1 MKDGRD
7 EKAAVKNMAA
17 IEKTVTM
24 KVRTVV
30 RIMLRLLLRIVAII
44 PPRVGYGLSSTIGSS
59 LLFLNTSVAQVV
71 QANLS
76 ACFSGLNEEQRL
88 AMAKQV
94 LTHTTFLLFE
104 FGYLTHWSSKKILGR
119 CRVEGKTLLDE
130 AQDQSRGVILL
141 VPHFGNWEVL
151 SAYLGANYP
160 LSALYAPPKFKALE
174 ELIVATRQRQG
185 GTMLPVTTSGL
196 RGVMHALANSG
207 VVAILPDQVPDR
219 SAGGCFSTFYG
230 EPVQTMTLAHRFA
243 RRSGALVL
251 MGSAERIFENGA
263 LNYIVRIEQPRAGI
277 DDVSEQ
283 VHVDALNASI
293 ERIVHREPTQY
304 QWGYKRFK
312 RAIDGGANLYRR
324 Q

>member
-1 MKDGRD
+1 MVEQAAMQKM
-7 EKAAVKNMAA
+7 AAVKKAVVVKVIAA
-17 IEKTVTM
+17 QK
-24 KVRTVV
+24 
-30 RIMLRLLLRIVAII
+30 IMLRLLMRIVAIV
-44 PPRVGYGLSSTIGSS
+44 PPRLGYGISSAIGSS
-59 LLFLNTSVAQVV
+59 LLYLNTSVGQVV
-71 QANLS
+71 RANLK
-76 ACFSGLNEEQRL
+76 ACFSSLNEAQRRV
-88 AMAKQV
+88 MAKQV

-104 FGYLTHWSSKKILGR
+104 FGYLTYWSPKKILGR
-119 CRVEGKTLLDE
+119 CRVEGKTLLDT

-174 ELIVATRQRQG
+174 ELIVGTRQRQG

-196 RGVMHALANSG
+196 RGVMRALANGG

-243 RRSGALVL
+243 RQSGALVL
-251 MGSAERIFENGA
+251 MGSAERVFDNGA
-263 LNYIVRIEQPRAGI
+263 LNYVIRIEQPRAGI
-277 DDVSEQ
+277 DDLSEQ

-293 ERIVHREPTQY
+293 ERIVHRQPTQY